1 MDSDKK
7 DEPTPEEQHDK
18 PSEEVVSES
27 NTDQDAPADAL
38 SMTPDELEEQRT
50 EQAASDTDLSGL
62 DEPEQKKL
70 SPFKK
75 LLHKVNIYALI
86 MGLVFAGA
94 GTITAVNFFNSQKPA
109 TEAGIASQSLSEDA
123 LKQLANN
130 DTSVGNSSQTLT
142 IQGNAV
148 ISGQTLTRGDLNV
161 AGNLQ
166 TGGSIQGPTLTISG
180 GANLG
185 DTQANNLQVATNL
198 AVQGTTTI
206 RDLNVAGAS
215 TFSGSVTAAQITATR
230 LILSGNASLEIPN
243 HIRFSGPSPNRTFNT
258 GILGNGG
265 SASVNG
271 SDTSGTINVNS
282 GNNPTSGCFMRV
294 IFSQGF
300 SNSPHVIVSPVGAA
314 AGQMQYYVERNN
326 AGFNLCTANAAPAN
340 QAFAFDY
347 FVTN

>member
-7 DEPTPEEQHDK
+7 DEPTPEEQHDEPPK
-18 PSEEVVSES
+18 DSGAKTSAE
-27 NTDQDAPADAL
+27 QDAPADAL
-38 SMTPDELEEQRT
+38 SMTPDELEEQRA

-62 DEPEQKKL
+62 DEPAEKKL

-75 LLHKVNIYALI
+75 LLRKVNVYALA
-86 MGLVFAGA
+86 MGLIFVAGGTFA
-94 GTITAVNFFNSQKPA
+94 AVNFFNSQKAP

-123 LKQLANN
+123 LKQLANT
-130 DTSVGNSSQTLT
+130 DTTVGNNSQTLT

-166 TGGSIQGPTLTISG
+166 TGGSIQGPSLTISG
-180 GANLG
+180 AVNLG

-198 AVQGTTTI
+198 AVQGTTTV

-215 TFSGSVTAAQITATR
+215 TFSGNLTASQLTVTR
-230 LILSGNASLEIPN
+230 LVLSGNASLEIPN

-300 SNSPHVIVSPVGAA
+300 SNSPHVIVSPVGAG

-326 AGFNLCTANAAPAN
+326 AGFNLCSANPAPAN